1 MGQREDKVNRRSF
14 IKRSALLLG
23 LFITEPRQA
32 LNCISYLHK
41 SPLSWHDKILQL
53 YPDPDR
59 SPLAEILRHARPGV
73 YKGQQWWEDD
83 LELNGYQAY
92 IGRTRE

>member
-1 MGQREDKVNRRSF
+1 MNRRNF

-32 LNCISYLHK
+32 LSCISYLHK
-41 SPLSWHDKILQL
+41 SPLSWRDKILQL

-59 SPLAEILRHARPGV
+59 SPLMQMIDTSAGTTTITLPGPI
-73 YKGQQWWEDD
+73 YKWWEIE
-83 LELNGYQAY
+83 LEPWKDKK
-92 IGRTRE
+92 